1 MGFLFWVLVHPKIKA
16 AFEKIGYIR
25 MHSQRQKAVYDGSPP
40 LQHHLPRDTRLC
52 EEELFFLA
60 HLKHLPFVEIC
71 PVESFL
77 LFTPTASQKGK
88 KCKKKK
94 ERDRC
99 YLIHIKVNILQ
110 SFQLIARRF
119 SAFQQQKVVSAATR
133 KWRNIAGFILYRRH
147 WRKQAARS
155 TWNLP
160 ERATSVSFCD
170 LPFTDS

>member
-16 AFEKIGYIR
+16 AFEKIGCIR

-60 HLKHLPFVEIC
+60 HLKRLPFVEIC

-94 ERDRC
+94 KKETDVTSFTSR
-99 YLIHIKVNILQ
+99 LISYSLSN
-110 SFQLIARRF
+110 S
-119 SAFQQQKVVSAATR
+119 
-133 KWRNIAGFILYRRH
+133 
-147 WRKQAARS
+147 
-155 TWNLP
+155 LP
-160 ERATSVSFCD
+160 EGFLLFSSRKSSA
-170 LPFTDS
+170 PPRENGEI